1 MRLPPRTVAR
11 LALALLGWIALAST
25 VLPPGNPLRIA
36 LTGGFLVLGPGA
48 AALLARPTI
57 ARTAGG
63 PDRLAAASLAVALST
78 ALAALTAVALLA
90 YDVFSVERALAAL
103 AAVTTLLALVPHGTR
118 PGRGGRPPGG
128 APPVRTAGPAQDA
141 APRRGPWRPGRARR
155 VAGALAAATL
165 LALGAACSGTPGTP
179 GAAGSNAAA
188 GARLPAAAAAN
199 RPPAAGSWRLVFHD
213 EFTGSTLDP
222 AKWTTC
228 YDWNDGGCT
237 NAGNGEDQW
246 YQPGQVK
253 AGGGRLTLTAQP
265 RTVTGSDGRTYP
277 WVSGMVSTGRDS
289 WNAQPRHTFTYGYF
303 AASIKVP
310 ANPHGFFPAF
320 WLIPA
325 ATRGTPPEVDIAEFP
340 NTDQYVHMNLHW
352 RGPDGS
358 DQHVGQN
365 WGPADFSSDFHVF
378 GVDWEPSTVTWYVD
392 GKAWFQV
399 TDPSR
404 IPNVAMEV
412 VLNLAVGYLE
422 SPPVGTDSAALQAQ
436 WVQVWQH

>member
-1 MRLPPRTVAR
+1 MMRPPPRTAAR
-11 LALALLGWIALAST
+11 LALALLGWAALAST
-25 VLPPGNPLRIA
+25 VLAAGSPLRVA
-36 LTGGFLVLGPGA
+36 LTGGFLVIGPGA
-48 AALLARPTI
+48 AVLLARPTV
-57 ARTAGG
+57 ARPAGG

-78 ALAALTAVALLA
+78 APAALTAVALLG
-90 YDVFSVERALAAL
+90 YHVFSVGAALAAL
-103 AAVTTLLALVPHGTR
+103 AAVTTVLALVPHRTR
-118 PGRGGRPPGG
+118 RGRPAG
-128 APPVRTAGPAQDA
+128 AR
-141 APRRGPWRPGRARR
+141 PRHGRWRPGRARR
-155 VAGALAAATL
+155 PAGGLAAAAL
-165 LALGAACSGTPGTP
+165 LVSAAACSGTPGT
-179 GAAGSNAAA
+179 AGGS
-188 GARLPAAAAAN
+188 GPTGSGTGLPAGAAAN
-199 RPPAAGSWRLVFHD
+199 RPPAPGTWRLVFDD
-213 EFTGSTLDP
+213 EFTGSSLDT
-222 AKWTTC
+222 ANWTTC

-265 RTVTGSDGRTYP
+265 RTVKGSDGRTYP
-277 WVSGMVSTGRDS
+277 WVSGMVTTGRDS
-289 WNAQPRHTFTYGYF
+289 WNAEPRHTFTYGYF

-352 RGPDGS
+352 RGADGS

-365 WGPADFSSDFHVF
+365 WGPADFSAGYHVF
-378 GVDWEPSTVTWYVD
+378 GVDWEPAAVTWYVD

-404 IPNVAMEV
+404 IPTVAMEIV
-412 VLNLAVGYLE
+412 INLAVGYLE
-422 SPPVGTDSAALQAQ
+422 SPPAGTDSAALQAQ

>member
-1 MRLPPRTVAR
+1 AGAPSDPPRE
-11 LALALLGWIALAST
+11 
-25 VLPPGNPLRIA
+25 P
-36 LTGGFLVLGPGA
+36 
-48 AALLARPTI
+48 
-57 ARTAGG
+57 AGSAG
-63 PDRLAAASLAVALST
+63 SC
-78 ALAALTAVALLA
+78 
-90 YDVFSVERALAAL
+90 
-103 AAVTTLLALVPHGTR
+103 
-118 PGRGGRPPGG
+118 
-128 APPVRTAGPAQDA
+128 GPA
-141 APRRGPWRPGRARR
+141 RPGRARR
-155 VAGALAAATL
+155 VAGGAVAAAL
-165 LALGAACSGTPGTP
+165 LVLVAACSGSTGTS
-179 GAAGSNAAA
+179 GAGSTTT
-188 GARLPAAAAAN
+188 GSGLPAAAASN
-199 RPPAAGSWRLVFHD
+199 RPPAPGSWRLVFHD
-213 EFTGSTLDP
+213 EFAGSALDP
-222 AKWTTC
+222 ANWTTC

-277 WVSGMVSTGRDS
+277 WVSGMVSTGRDN
-289 WNAQPRHTFTYGYF
+289 WNAKPRHTFTYGYF
-303 AASIKVP
+303 AASLKVP

-352 RGPDGS
+352 RGADGS

-365 WGPADFSSDFHVF
+365 WGPADFSSDFHVY
-378 GVDWEPSTVTWYVD
+378 GVDWEPDTVTWYVD

-404 IPNVAMEV
+404 IPTVAMEIV
-412 VLNLAVGYLE
+412 INLAVGYLE
-422 SPPVGTDSAALQAQ
+422 SPPPGTTSAAVQAQ